1 MEQTIWI
8 ENMTELEQI
17 LRSIENI
24 NTKIDGLKTDVDA
37 KIDGLKTDV
46 DTKIDA
52 FAKQNDTFNDKFDNY
67 QKATQSLVNL
77 SFGLIASATLI
88 TIVQGVFYRR

>member
-1 MEQTIWI
+1 MT
-8 ENMTELEQI
+8 TELQQV
-17 LRSIENI
+17 LDSIASLDH
-24 NTKIDGLKTDVDA
+24 KIDS
-37 KIDGLKTDV
+37 LKTDV

-52 FAKQNDTFNDKFDNY
+52 FAKQNDTFNEKFDNY

-77 SFGLIASATLI
+77 SFGLIVSATVI

>member
-1 MEQTIWI
+1 
-8 ENMTELEQI
+8 MTDLEQI
-17 LRSIENI
+17 LKSIADLKI
-24 NTKIDGLKTDVDA
+24 DFDTKIDGLKTDFDT

-77 SFGLIASATLI
+77 SFGLIASATVI
-88 TIVQGVFYRR
+88 TIAQGIFYRR